1 MNKPKIFRKR
11 TWIIVSIVAAIAC
24 IVFYGATMRHADR
37 ATSFTFTKIERG
49 DIENTISS
57 TGALNAKGTVEVGTQ
72 VSGTINKVYVDYNDH
87 VRKNQI
93 LAALD
98 STLLA
103 ASVRDAQANLLK
115 TQAQYD
121 LSLAKY
127 EDARELHEQGFVSE
141 IDYKTAE
148 TDYAVAH
155 ASLLSAQASLE
166 RAKADLKYAVIRS
179 PINGTVIDRSV
190 EPGQTVASSFSTPTL
205 FVIAEDL
212 SQMEI
217 HAYVDE
223 SDIGQIKEQ
232 QSVRFTV
239 DAFPDETFSGTVRQI
254 RLQPETIDNVVNYT
268 VVVDATNDQEL
279 LLPGMT
285 ATVDFLIEQRTN
297 VLFISNSA
305 LRIQPTENMLAEL
318 RENRKEMTP
327 QLSDSTRQMH
337 MQDIRNR
344 QQQGESASTDS
355 IGQQELPENI
365 AMLWYYDAD
374 KKLNVMPVRTGITDG
389 KHTEILESHDI
400 QEGME
405 FMSGI
410 GQQSESETASSTR
423 QQNRPPRPPPF

>member
-1 MNKPKIFRKR
+1 MNRSRKIAKK
-11 TWIIVSIVAAIAC
+11 TWIIIGIAVIIAC
-24 IVFYGATMRHADR
+24 IVFYGATRRHTNG
-37 ATSFTFTKIERG
+37 ATSFTFAKVERG

-72 VSGTINKVYVDYNDH
+72 VSGTIDKVYVDYNDH

-93 LAALD
+93 LAVLD

-127 EDARELHEQGFVSE
+127 EDTRELYEQDFVSE

-148 TDYAVAH
+148 TDYAA
-155 ASLLSAQASLE
+155 ARAGLLSAQATLE

-190 EPGQTVASSFSTPTL
+190 EPGQTVAASFSTPTL

-217 HAYVDE
+217 HAFVDE
-223 SDIGQIKEQ
+223 SDIGHIKEGQ
-232 QSVRFTV
+232 QVRFTV
-239 DAFPDETFSGTVRQI
+239 DAFPDETFTGTVRQI

-268 VVVDATNDQEL
+268 VVVDATNDKEL

-285 ATVDFLIEQRTN
+285 ATVDFLIEQRMD
-297 VLFISNSA
+297 VLVISNSA
-305 LRIQPTENMLAEL
+305 LHIQPTETMLAEA
-318 RENRKEMTP
+318 RENMREKISQVP
-327 QLSDSTRQMH
+327 DSVRQLQIQES
-337 MQDIRNR
+337 RNR
-344 QQQGESASTDS
+344 QQAAESAVVDST
-355 IGQQELPENI
+355 GQQEQPEDI

-374 KKLNVMPVRTGITDG
+374 KKLNVMPVHTGITDG
-389 KHTEILESHDI
+389 KHTEILESHGI

-405 FMSGI
+405 YISGI
-410 GQQSESETASSTR
+410 GQQGESETASSN
-423 QQNRPPRPPPF
+423 QEQNRPPRLPHF

>member
-1 MNKPKIFRKR
+1 LRKR
-11 TWIIVSIVAAIAC
+11 TGIIIGIFAVIAC
-24 IVFYGATMRHADR
+24 IVIYGTARRHANG
-37 ATSFTFTKIERG
+37 ATSFTFATIERG

-72 VSGTINKVYVDYNDH
+72 VSGTIDKVYVDYNDH

-93 LAALD
+93 LAVLD

-115 TQAQYD
+115 TKAQYD

-127 EDARELHEQGFVSE
+127 EDTQELYEQDFVSE

-148 TDYAVAH
+148 TDYAAAH
-155 ASLLSAQASLE
+155 AGLLSAQAALE

-179 PINGTVIDRSV
+179 PINGTVINRSV
-190 EPGQTVASSFSTPTL
+190 EPGQTVAASFSTPTL

-217 HAYVDE
+217 HAFVDE
-223 SDIGQIKEQ
+223 SDIGYIKEGQ
-232 QSVRFTV
+232 AVRFAV
-239 DAFPDETFSGTVRQI
+239 DAFPDETFHGTVRQI

-268 VVVDATNDQEL
+268 VVVDATNDQEM

-285 ATVDFLIEQRTN
+285 ATVDFVIEQKQN

-305 LRIQPTENMLAEL
+305 LRIEPTEQMITEL
-318 RENRKEMTP
+318 RNN
-327 QLSDSTRQMH
+327 
-337 MQDIRNR
+337 MQKMRNR
-344 QQQGESASTDS
+344 EQQPGSANMDSAGETE
-355 IGQQELPENI
+355 QPEDI
-365 AMLWYYDAD
+365 AILWYLDTNN
-374 KKLNVMPVRTGITDG
+374 KLAVTHVRTGITDG
-389 KHTEILESHDI
+389 KHTEILEADGI

-405 FMSGI
+405 FISGI
-410 GQQSESETASSTR
+410 GEQGESETASSNR
-423 QQNRPPRPPPF
+423 QHGRPPGPPPF